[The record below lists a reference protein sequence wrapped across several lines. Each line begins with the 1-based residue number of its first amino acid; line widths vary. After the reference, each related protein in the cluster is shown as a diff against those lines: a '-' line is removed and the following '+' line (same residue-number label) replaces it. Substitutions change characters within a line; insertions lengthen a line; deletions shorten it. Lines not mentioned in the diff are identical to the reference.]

1 MEHEEPKA
9 KFYYEGTFYAN
20 EEAFWEGIYK
30 FCSDPLEEKSFESLF
45 QAFIT
50 NLKMNLCISKPTIT
64 NQEFRK
70 RLDQAFIICL
80 EVILKDGE

>member
-1 MEHEEPKA
+1 MNEEPKA

-20 EEAFWEGIYK
+20 EEAFWEGVYK
-30 FCSDPLEEKSFESLF
+30 FCSDPLGEKSFESLF

-50 NLKMNLCISKPTIT
+50 NLKMNLWMYKPAIS

-70 RLDQAFIICL
+70 RLDEAFILCL
-80 EVILKDGE
+80 QEILKDGK